1 MTSKLRTPV
10 PNITADAERIA
21 SVVRREA
28 PALLAYFERRS
39 TPHDAAD
46 LLGETLLVAW
56 RRVSSVPADD
66 QEARMWLFGV
76 ARRVLMTSRRSGV
89 RRQALTDRLR
99 EEALTRP
106 SVAEEPQDDDLRE
119 ALAGLD
125 ALDAEI
131 IRLHHW
137 DGFGLSEIAQHLGKP
152 AGTIRSRYSRAR
164 AALRAAL
171 EAG

>member
-1 MTSKLRTPV
+1 MMSKLRAPV
-10 PNITADAERIA
+10 PDITADAQRIE

-46 LLGETLLVAW
+46 LLGETLLIAW
-56 RRVSSVPADD
+56 RRVSAVPPDD
-66 QEARMWLFGV
+66 REARMWLFGV

-89 RRQALTDRLR
+89 RRQALADRLR
-99 EEALTRP
+99 EEALTR
-106 SVAEEPQDDDLRE
+106 ATEAAPQDDGLRE

-131 IRLHHW
+131 IRLLHW

>member
-1 MTSKLRTPV
+1 MRANLRAVAPD
-10 PNITADAERIA
+10 ISADVARIET
-21 SVVRREA
+21 VIRREA

-39 TPHDAAD
+39 APHDAAD

-56 RRVSSVPADD
+56 RRVSAVPEDD

-89 RRQALTDRLR
+89 RRQALADRLR

-106 SVAEEPQDDDLRE
+106 DRTEPVDHDLHE
-119 ALAGLD
+119 ALARLD
-125 ALDAEI
+125 PLDAEI
-131 IRLHHW
+131 IRLLHW
-137 DGFGLSEIAQHLGKP
+137 DGFGLAEIAQHLGRP

-164 AALRAAL
+164 AALRTAL
-171 EAG
+171 EG

>member
-1 MTSKLRTPV
+1 MTSKLRAPV
-10 PNITADAERIA
+10 PNITADAERIE

-46 LLGETLLVAW
+46 LLGETLLIAW
-56 RRVSSVPADD
+56 RRVSAVPVDD

-76 ARRVLMTSRRSGV
+76 ARRVLTTSRRSGV
-89 RRQALTDRLR
+89 RRQALADRLR

-106 SVAEEPQDDDLRE
+106 AATAPQDDGLQE

-125 ALDAEI
+125 PLDAEI
-131 IRLHHW
+131 IRLLHW

-171 EAG
+171 EG

>member
-10 PNITADAERIA
+10 PNITAAAERIE

-39 TPHDAAD
+39 SPHDAAD
-46 LLGETLLVAW
+46 LLGETLLIAW
-56 RRVSSVPADD
+56 RRVSAVPADD

-99 EEALTRP
+99 EEALARP
-106 SVAEEPQDDDLRE
+106 PVTGQQDGDLRE
-119 ALAGLD
+119 ALASLD
-125 ALDAEI
+125 PLGAEI
-131 IRLHHW
+131 IRLLHW
-137 DGFGLSEIAQHLGKP
+137 DGFALAEIAQHLGTP

>member
-1 MTSKLRTPV
+1 MTPKLRVPV
-10 PNITADAERIA
+10 PDITADAERIE
-21 SVVRREA
+21 SIVRREA

-46 LLGETLLVAW
+46 LLGETLLIAW
-56 RRVSSVPADD
+56 RRVSAVPADE

-99 EEALTRP
+99 EDALTRP
-106 SVAEEPQDDDLRE
+106 PATEPQSDRLRE
-119 ALAGLD
+119 ALASLD
-125 ALDAEI
+125 PLDAEI
-131 IRLHHW
+131 IRLLHW
-137 DGFGLSEIAQHLGKP
+137 DGFGLGEIAQHLGRP

-164 AALRAAL
+164 AVLRAVL
-171 EAG
+171 EAE

>member
-1 MTSKLRTPV
+1 MMSKLRTPV

-56 RRVSSVPADD
+56 RRVSAVPADE

-106 SVAEEPQDDDLRE
+106 SVAEPQDDHLRE
-119 ALAGLD
+119 ALASLD
-125 ALDAEI
+125 PLDAEI
-131 IRLHHW
+131 IRLLHW
-137 DGFGLSEIAQHLGKP
+137 DGFGLNEIAQHLGKP

-171 EAG
+171 EG